1 MLSSQELVAYGS
13 EPVSN
18 HCVSVCIILPWTGN
32 RNFHSIS
39 LVGKNVGTKHLYPSA
54 LKCVNE
60 HTRKRN
66 FTLSREGMQP
76 YGLLSFNKRCN
87 FGKGSKCFLCKSLR
101 VLFHII
107 WNDIGVSAQTHLNS
121 ILGHQL
127 LASFPGKLRKIF
139 CSQSKRPSHTKIGP
153 NWSGFEFW
161 LNSN

>member
-13 EPVSN
+13 EPFFN
-18 HCVSVCIILPWTGN
+18 YCVSVYIFLPWTGIYYLLAWQEKMSAPN
-32 RNFHSIS
+32 TRAQS
-39 LVGKNVGTKHLYPSA
+39 SA
-54 LKCVNE
+54 LKCMNE

-66 FTLSREGMQP
+66 STLSREAMQS

-153 NWSGFEFW
+153 N
-161 LNSN
+161 